1 MCTENSNETRV
12 RMNLAANAKGMYQ
25 MDVTV
30 ESSTVEES
38 KAKLAE
44 AIDAVNPRYNGVVMI
59 IKIAIVLIV
68 TFLLSTFFKMIISDF
83 CKKRGPGDTPMCIV
97 VLLTLCGSYI
107 GLMILLIRL
116 LFIL

>member
-38 KAKLAE
+38 KVKLAE
-44 AIDAVNPRYNGVVMI
+44 AIDAVKEV
-59 IKIAIVLIV
+59 
-68 TFLLSTFFKMIISDF
+68 
-83 CKKRGPGDTPMCIV
+83 CKEKG
-97 VLLTLCGSYI
+97 LTLVTTGW
-107 GLMILLIRL
+107 
-116 LFIL
+116 

>member
-44 AIDAVNPRYNGVVMI
+44 AIDAVKEV
-59 IKIAIVLIV
+59 
-68 TFLLSTFFKMIISDF
+68 
-83 CKKRGPGDTPMCIV
+83 CKEKG
-97 VLLTLCGSYI
+97 LTLVTTGW
-107 GLMILLIRL
+107 
-116 LFIL
+116 

>member
-1 MCTENSNETRV
+1 MSTENSNETRV

-44 AIDAVNPRYNGVVMI
+44 AIDAVKEV
-59 IKIAIVLIV
+59 
-68 TFLLSTFFKMIISDF
+68 
-83 CKKRGPGDTPMCIV
+83 CKEKG
-97 VLLTLCGSYI
+97 LTLVTTGW
-107 GLMILLIRL
+107 
-116 LFIL
+116 